1 MKDNNDEKNR
11 IFEILNNEIFTTEFI
26 SGIAGDRV
34 LDQAQKSL
42 YEKLLRESGGDL
54 YVNLL
59 FYITHQVFKNDK
71 AKRLWEEILVHK
83 RNLSGILHRNVEIS
97 VATLDYLTNIK
108 DEIQNPKLIGE
119 AFIGKIVEM
128 ASIDGLTKL
137 YNRQYLHL
145 KIDEELRRYER
156 YGVTFSLLMIDIDD
170 FKRANDTYGHQ
181 YGDKVLMRLSELLN
195 GGLRDLDVCSRYGG
209 EEFVIILPH
218 TDGAEAEEIAER
230 IRAAVEEKFKNE
242 MNITVSIG
250 LSNCPG
256 SATTMTG
263 IIKKADDALYESKRR
278 GKNRVTLK

>member
-1 MKDNNDEKNR
+1 MKDKNDEKNR

-34 LDQAQKSL
+34 LDKTQKSL

-59 FYITHQVFKNDK
+59 FYITHQVFENDK
-71 AKRLWEEILVHK
+71 AKTLWEEILVHK
-83 RNLSGILHRNVEIS
+83 KHLSRVLKRNVEIS

-108 DEIQNPKLIGE
+108 DEMRNPKLIGE
-119 AFIGKIVEM
+119 AFIGKIAEM

-137 YNRQYLHL
+137 YNRQYLHV
-145 KIDEELRRYER
+145 KIDEELRRHDR

-170 FKRANDTYGHQ
+170 FKKANDTRGHQ
-181 YGDKVLMRLSELLN
+181 YGDGVLTRLSGLLD
-195 GGLRDLDVCSRYGG
+195 GALRDLDVCSRYGG

-230 IRAAVEEKFKNE
+230 IRAAVEEQFKND
-242 MNITVSIG
+242 MQITVSVG
-250 LSNCPG
+250 LSNCPN
-256 SATTMTG
+256 SATTMKG
-263 IIKKADDALYESKRR
+263 MIKKADDALYESKRR